1 MTTFPYRRR
10 TTTTT
15 VGLVAAAS
23 LAATG
28 LPAAAGAQPAIDE
41 ATGAPR
47 AELPERVASA
57 VDLTGLNRHLVA
69 FQRIADRH
77 GGTRAAGEPGY
88 DASVDYVVA
97 RLEEA
102 GFDVTTPEFEYERF
116 TIDTERLL
124 VPDSELDVQMFTY
137 SPSTPG
143 GGLDGPL
150 APLPPERELG
160 CASTD
165 FAGVDV
171 AAAIA
176 VVRRGECTFAEK
188 ARLAADAGAA
198 ALLVVNNTGGP
209 VHGTLGDASA
219 GVIPVGGLD
228 PVDGDALFD
237 AAGTP
242 ATLELV
248 GEVTVDTSRNVLA
261 QTSTGRTDNVVV
273 VGAHLDAVYAGIS
286 DNGTGSAALLET
298 ALRLGA
304 APEVNNAI
312 RFAWW
317 GAEELGLHGSTQYVR
332 SLDSEQQLDIALY
345 LNLDMVGSPNPGYF
359 VYDGDGSDGLSDP
372 GPHGSAQIERALVDH
387 LASQGIEAEGTA
399 FDGRSDYREFVAVGI
414 PAGGLF
420 TGAEGEMTEEQA
432 ARWGG
437 TAGEAYDPH
446 YHQPEDDLGN
456 VNRRALLVNARTA
469 AHVATA
475 YGLSTEDV
483 NGDPGARRRQ
493 AAERGQLTD
502 GAPALPRTGRLAT
515 R

>member
-1 MTTFPYRRR
+1 MTTSSSRRR
-10 TTTTT
+10 ITTTG
-15 VGLVAAAS
+15 VGLAAAAS
-23 LAATG
+23 LAVVG
-28 LPAAAGAQPAIDE
+28 LPAVADTEPVTGG

-47 AELPERVASA
+47 AALPERVASA
-57 VDLTGLNRHLVA
+57 IELTGLNRHLVA
-69 FQRIADRH
+69 FQRISDRH

-116 TIDTERLL
+116 TIDAERLL
-124 VPDSELDVQMFTY
+124 VSGAELDVQMFTY
-137 SPSTPG
+137 SPSTPA

-150 APLPPERELG
+150 VPLPPEGELG
-160 CASTD
+160 CDAAD
-165 FAGVDV
+165 FVGVDV
-171 AAAIA
+171 TGAIA
-176 VVRRGECTFAEK
+176 VARRGECAFAEK
-188 ARLAADAGAA
+188 GRLAADAGAA
-198 ALLVVNNTGGP
+198 ALLVVNNTEGP
-209 VHGTLGDASA
+209 VHGTLGDADA
-219 GVIPVGGLD
+219 GVIPVAGLD
-228 PVDGDALFD
+228 PADGDALFD

-242 ATLELV
+242 ATLELL
-248 GEVTVDTSRNVLA
+248 GEATVDTSRNVLA

-332 SLDSEQQLDIALY
+332 SLDAEQQLDIALY
-345 LNLDMVGSPNPGYF
+345 LNLDMIGSPNPGYF
-359 VYDGDGSDGLSDP
+359 VYDGDGSDGSSEP

-387 LASQGIEAEGTA
+387 LAAQGIEAEGTA

-432 ARWGG
+432 AKWGG
-437 TAGEAYDPH
+437 TAGDAYDPH
-446 YHQPEDDLGN
+446 YHQPEDDLDN
-456 VNRRALLVNARTA
+456 VDRRALLVNARTA

-475 YGLSTEDV
+475 YGLSTREV
-483 NGDPGARRRQ
+483 NGEPGSRRQ
-493 AAERGQLTD
+493 AAEPGQLAD
-502 GAPALPRTGRLAT
+502 GAPMLPRTGRLAS